1 MPVFFCW
8 HCYGDNP
15 SAVGICRHCGR
26 PIAPP
31 EHTSYTAKLLWAL
44 DHPLTER
51 RMVAARVLGAR
62 GEHRAVPALQ
72 RLVAQKEDP
81 FLAAE
86 ALQSLVRIVGARALE
101 GELRRLAESG
111 DAPLR
116 RVARRVLA
124 HLIPCPEEQQGQGE
138 QGRGVGPEGKRQRPG
153 PCKEPAQDYQA
164 HGRASSPAHQGY
176 TNRYVLRRTR
186 CCCVSCGMVK

>member
-15 SAVGICRHCGR
+15 SAAGICRHCGR
-26 PIAPP
+26 QIAPP
-31 EHTSYTAKLLWAL
+31 EHTSYVDKLLWAL
-44 DHPLTER
+44 DHPLIER
-51 RMVAARVLGAR
+51 RMVAARVLGTR
-62 GEHRAVPALQ
+62 GEQRAVPALQ

-86 ALQSLVRIVGARALE
+86 ALQSLVRIVGVQALE
-101 GELRRLAESG
+101 GELRRLAEAG

-124 HLIPCPEEQQGQGE
+124 HSS
-138 QGRGVGPEGKRQRPG
+138 PG
-153 PCKEPAQDYQA
+153 PKEA
-164 HGRASSPAHQGY
+164 
-176 TNRYVLRRTR
+176 
-186 CCCVSCGMVK
+186 